1 MQIAQ
6 VDISNLY
13 NPATQFSSNN
23 PTITQLITS
32 GGFNLLDVVFFI
44 IAFLFFINLIIT
56 SFGYIFGGDDPESL
70 DKTNTRLLN
79 GFIGLVI
86 VLASFLIVKLIT
98 SMLNYD
104 SSILPF

>member
-6 VDISNLY
+6 VNISDLY
-13 NPATQFSSNN
+13 NPATKYSSNS
-23 PTITQLITS
+23 PTITQLITG
-32 GGFNLLDVVFFI
+32 GGFNILDVVFFI
-44 IAFLFFINLIIT
+44 IAFIFFLNLIIT

-70 DKTNTRLLN
+70 NKTNTRLLN

-104 SSILPF
+104 PSILPF